1 MITTDSRA
9 TAPAS
14 YPWLRPAAVTA
25 SLLLFGYGVLRLLDG
40 LDGYRDKS
48 GWPWLAG
55 HTLFLLGIV
64 LFAVFMVGLR
74 GRLLAA
80 SPRQRVLTD
89 AATVAGLVGAA
100 AFGWVILG
108 DLFPRFA
115 EAVSTPDL
123 VLIGG
128 PALFELGLLTLLVR
142 AAVVRPRLLP
152 FWAPALV
159 LVGFVAIG
167 VDLDLLPVGAA
178 LVFGGLLP
186 VRQPAP

>member
-9 TAPAS
+9 TAPA
-14 YPWLRPAAVTA
+14 PHAWLRPTALTA
-25 SLLLFGYGVLRLLDG
+25 SLLLFGYGILRLLDG

-55 HTLFLLGIV
+55 HGLFLLGMV
-64 LFAVFMVGLR
+64 LFAVLMVELR
-74 GRLLAA
+74 RLLLAT

-89 AATVAGLVGAA
+89 VATVAGLVGAA

-115 EAVSTPDL
+115 DAVSPPDL

-128 PALFELGLLTLLVR
+128 PALFQLGLLTLLVR
-142 AAVVRPRLLP
+142 AAVVRLLP
-152 FWAPALV
+152 AWGPVLV
-159 LVGFVAIG
+159 LVGFVAIA

-186 VRQPAP
+186 VRRPAP

>member
-9 TAPAS
+9 TAPAP
-14 YPWLRPAAVTA
+14 YAWLRPTALTA

-40 LDGYRDKS
+40 LDGHRDKS
-48 GWPWLAG
+48 AWPWLAG

-64 LFAVFMVGLR
+64 LFAVLMVGLR
-74 GRLLAA
+74 GVLLAT
-80 SPRQRVLTD
+80 STRQRVLTD
-89 AATVAGLVGAA
+89 VATVAGLVGAA

-115 EAVSTPDL
+115 EAVSTPDV

-142 AAVVRPRLLP
+142 AAVVRLLP
-152 FWAPALV
+152 VWGPALV

-167 VDLDLLPVGAA
+167 VELDLLPVGAA

-186 VRQPAP
+186 LRQPAR

>member
-9 TAPAS
+9 AGHVR
-14 YPWLRPAAVTA
+14 YPWLRPAALSA
-25 SLLLFGYGVLRLLDG
+25 SMLLFGYGVLRLLDG

-48 GWPWLAG
+48 GWPWMTG

-64 LFAVFMVGLR
+64 LFGVFIVELR
-74 GRLLAA
+74 RLLLAT
-80 SPRQRVLTD
+80 SPRQRLLTEV
-89 AATVAGLVGAA
+89 ATVAGLVGAA

-115 EAVSTPDL
+115 DAVPPPDV

-128 PALFELGLLTLLVR
+128 PALFQLGLLTLLVR
-142 AAVVRPRLLP
+142 VAVGRLLP
-152 FWAPALV
+152 VWAPVLV
-159 LVGFVAIG
+159 LVGFVAIA

-178 LVFGGLLP
+178 LVFGGLLQIRRP
-186 VRQPAP
+186 EP